1 MTFFIAGASLAL
13 AVGSAAHGASG
24 ARAAAGATVAA
35 VKSNQEIDKYNQQG
49 ENAKAGLAQF
59 ITAMNNNKRLKAG
72 GDAWAAAQ
80 QNRTR
85 NKEAAENQSLEA
97 RIAEAEQSGAY
108 AANAASKGQGGSAVA
123 IIDMA
128 MELRNSRA
136 AQSRKQAEGYID
148 YDTTKQLAG
157 IMSQTIDGLDQSVHG
172 GGSVVQ
178 QTAPQSGSSTDWA
191 GVILNSGII
200 KTGAGWMS
208 SLSNSS
214 GGNAAQ
220 GLTAGGGLGLTGSGS
235 TGMSAP
241 SSGFWSSTPSSFN
254 YSLT

>member
-1 MTFFIAGASLAL
+1 MSFFIAGASLAL
-13 AVGSAAHGASG
+13 SVGSAMHAASG
-24 ARAAAGATVAA
+24 AKAAAGATVAA
-35 VKSNQEIDKYNQQG
+35 VKSNQEVDKYNQQG

-59 ITAMNNNKRLKAG
+59 ITTMNNNKRLKAG

-85 NKEAAENQSLEA
+85 NKEASLNQSLEA
-97 RIAEAEQSGAY
+97 IIAESEQSGAY

-136 AQSRKQAEGYID
+136 SQSRKQANGYID

-157 IMSQTIDGLDQSVHG
+157 VMAQTIDGLDQSVHG

-178 QTAPQSGSSTDWA
+178 QTAPQSGNSTDWA
-191 GVILNSGII
+191 GVLLNSGLL

-208 SLSNSS
+208 SLSNGPTNM
-214 GGNAAQ
+214 GGA
-220 GLTAGGGLGLTGSGS
+220 GGITAGGGLGVQ
-235 TGMSAP
+235 AP
-241 SSGFWSSTPSSFN
+241 SSGFWSTPAPTSTSFN